1 MDNINNYILQFV
13 NSKDIRK
20 HLGEIGYTFSAL
32 EAAWL
37 IWQSQRTTLKEKHRA
52 WNRVIREYPDCP
64 IERRSNTEPQE
75 SLHVFLREWRT
86 GCLIGSTIRPARFI

>member
-1 MDNINNYILQFV
+1 MIRTMRRKERLPIADINSYILQFV

-37 IWQSQRTTLKEKHRA
+37 IWQNQKVTLKEKHRA
-52 WNRVIREYPDCP
+52 WNRVI
-64 IERRSNTEPQE
+64 
-75 SLHVFLREWRT
+75 H
-86 GCLIGSTIRPARFI
+86 